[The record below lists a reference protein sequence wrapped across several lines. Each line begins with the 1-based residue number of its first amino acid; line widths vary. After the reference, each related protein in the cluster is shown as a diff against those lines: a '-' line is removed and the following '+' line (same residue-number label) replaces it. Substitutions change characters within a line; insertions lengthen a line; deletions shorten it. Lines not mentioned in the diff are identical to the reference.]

1 MKTTNLKTILVF
13 TISALLFALLASCS
27 KQNIENTSFV
37 SEFVSDSNMQDIDIA
52 SDTMLEENQ
61 TMDSEEMLSDKQ
73 GVYADYTPEALK
85 NASGN
90 IVLFFHADWC
100 PTCIA
105 IEKDI
110 LSKEVPSG
118 LTILKVDYDTATDL
132 KQKYSILTQ
141 SSFVQV
147 DNKGN
152 MIKRWISG
160 RGLDDIIKKVQ

>member
-37 SEFVSDSNMQDIDIA
+37 SDSNMQDIDIA

-73 GVYADYTPEALK
+73 WVYTDYSPEILK
-85 NASGN
+85 NASWN

-100 PTCIA
+100 PTCMA

-110 LSKEVPSG
+110 LSKEVPSS

-132 KQKYSILTQ
+132 KKKYSILTQ

-147 DNKGN
+147 DNEWN
-152 MIKRWISG
+152 MIKRWISW
-160 RGLDDIIKKVQ
+160 RWLDDIVKKVQ